1 MKALSMKISTM
12 NTTQELM
19 ASLKGASSVMATVNE
34 NMDIQQIQ
42 QVLKEFNKES
52 MKMEMGQEAMGD
64 AMDMGMEDCDD
75 EADEVYQG
83 ILGEIGM
90 DY

>member
-34 NMDIQQIQ
+34 NMDI
-42 QVLKEFNKES
+42 
-52 MKMEMGQEAMGD
+52 
-64 AMDMGMEDCDD
+64 
-75 EADEVYQG
+75 
-83 ILGEIGM
+83 
-90 DY
+90 

>member
-1 MKALSMKISTM
+1 
-12 NTTQELM
+12 
-19 ASLKGASSVMATVNE
+19 
-34 NMDIQQIQ
+34 
-42 QVLKEFNKES
+42 VLKEFSKES